1 MSDDGEAPAVGASGS
16 RCFACSP
23 DNPVGL
29 QIPFAIEGERCIG
42 YFTPGPNHVG
52 YDTVV
57 HGGLLFTALDDV
69 MANWLYL
76 QSMQAYTGK
85 ASIRYRR
92 EARVG
97 ETLRLEGQ
105 CVRRRARMVLLESRA
120 VVDETDELVCEAD
133 ATFMLV

>member
-1 MSDDGEAPAVGASGS
+1 MSERQSDSVAGS

-29 QIPFAIEGERCIG
+29 QIPFHLEGDLCIG
-42 YFTPGPNHVG
+42 FFTPGENHVG
-52 YDTVV
+52 YDNVV

-76 QSMQAYTGK
+76 QSVQAYTGK

-97 ETLRLEGQ
+97 ERLRLEGQ
-105 CVRRRARMVLLESRA
+105 CVRRRSRMVQLEGRA
-120 VVDETDELVCEAD
+120 FVDGSDTLVCEAD
-133 ATFMLV
+133 ATFMLVTV